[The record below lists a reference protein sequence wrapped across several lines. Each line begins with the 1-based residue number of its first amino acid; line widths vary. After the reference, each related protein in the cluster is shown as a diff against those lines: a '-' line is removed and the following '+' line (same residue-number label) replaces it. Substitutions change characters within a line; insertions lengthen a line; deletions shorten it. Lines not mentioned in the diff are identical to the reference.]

1 MIDVSKGKLK
11 IPFNFSKSN
20 KSITQKKKLFNFP
33 INPFLNE

>member
-11 IPFNFSKSN
+11 ISKSN
-20 KSITQKKKLFNFP
+20 NLSHKKLFNFP

>member
-20 KSITQKKKLFNFP
+20 KSITQKKNYLIFQLILF
-33 INPFLNE
+33 